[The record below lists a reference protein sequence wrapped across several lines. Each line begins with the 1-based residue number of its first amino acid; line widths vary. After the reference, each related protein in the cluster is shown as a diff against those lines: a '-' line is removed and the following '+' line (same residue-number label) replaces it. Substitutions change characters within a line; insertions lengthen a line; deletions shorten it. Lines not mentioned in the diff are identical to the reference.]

1 MSAYAV
7 PVLPRGQRG
16 VTVSSCSLLTR
27 NPHPRLV
34 AGPGT
39 ALMSAYK
46 IATEVLGE
54 YLHCKYKAYLILTGV
69 VSERS
74 EYEHWLQRNEEQYG
88 AAARSILV
96 RDNSHL
102 LAVQSLTSEHLI
114 QNPAFIV
121 DSHIQREH
129 FTYYCDALQR
139 VPGASQLG
147 SFHYAPVLFSNNK
160 SSRENQKLRLCCNG
174 LILEQ
179 LQQLYPRTGM
189 LVSGAAYKSRT
200 VDLIT
205 QRHKAQKVINDLTAY
220 LKREDKP
227 RLGSQ

>member
-1 MSAYAV
+1 
-7 PVLPRGQRG
+7 
-16 VTVSSCSLLTR
+16 
-27 NPHPRLV
+27 
-34 AGPGT
+34 
-39 ALMSAYK
+39 MSAYK
-46 IATEVLGE
+46 ITTEVLAE

-74 EYEHWLQRNEEQYG
+74 EYEHWLKRNEEQYG

-96 RDNSHL
+96 RGNSHL
-102 LAVQSLTSEHLI
+102 IAIQSLTSEHLI
-114 QNPAFIV
+114 QGPAFIV

-129 FTYYCDALQR
+129 FAYYFDALQR
-139 VPGASQLG
+139 VSGASQLG
-147 SFHYAPVLFSNNK
+147 SFHYAPVLFSNNR
-160 SSRENQKLRLCCNG
+160 SSSDSQKLRLCCNG

-189 LVSGAAYKSRT
+189 LVSGAAYRLRT

-205 QRHKAQKVINDLTAY
+205 QRHKAQKVLNDLTAY

-227 RLGSQ
+227 R